1 MKRTLLT
8 LAILLA
14 PYAFADNHEAV
25 VAEIEAAVQG
35 FNGAYA
41 SGDYETY
48 FAHYTQDAAIFFYGE
63 RQTVADYYESWK
75 ATVESGFEYEKY
87 DITDMRVQVLGDGDT
102 AVATY
107 FVALGSRTADG
118 QTAEANAFE
127 SDVWQKIDGEWKI
140 VTLHYTEF

>member
-1 MKRTLLT
+1 MKKIALLLGFLLT
-8 LAILLA
+8 GPVLA
-14 PYAFADNHEAV
+14 DEAV
-25 VAEIEAAVQG
+25 VAEIEAAEQA

-48 FAHYTQDAAIFFYGE
+48 FAHYTEDAALFFFGS
-63 RQTVADYYESWK
+63 RQKVADYYEEWK
-75 ATVESGFEYEKY
+75 ATVESGFEYENY
-87 DITDMRVQVLGDGDT
+87 EMTDMRVQVLGDGDV

-107 FVALGSRTADG
+107 FVDLRSRTPDGEVAD
-118 QTAEANAFE
+118 ARAFE